1 MNEHPKMPSHLT
13 QKHKVSTERVYNLIQ
28 KIPLKIQLN
37 SLLFM
42 ITNKKIHL
50 FDDTLPHQ
58 STYVMTTQKL
68 KDKIQLNYNR
78 SCDMLK
84 IQKKYHAENMLSN
97 SLLNKVSLFFLKR

>member
-1 MNEHPKMPSHLT
+1 MA
-13 QKHKVSTERVYNLIQ
+13 
-28 KIPLKIQLN
+28 
-37 SLLFM
+37 
-42 ITNKKIHL
+42 TNKKIHL

-84 IQKKYHAENMLSN
+84 SQKKYHAENMLSE
-97 SLLNKVSLFFLKR
+97 SLLNRVSLFFFNFFLKKRDKNHLETQRKENPQNHHMQNTVEIVPIKNFYFQIW

>member
-1 MNEHPKMPSHLT
+1 M
-13 QKHKVSTERVYNLIQ
+13 V
-28 KIPLKIQLN
+28 
-37 SLLFM
+37 
-42 ITNKKIHL
+42 TNKKIHL

-78 SCDMLK
+78 PCDMLK

-97 SLLNKVSLFFLKR
+97 SLLNRVSLFFFLKKKEIKTPENSKKGKPPKPPHAKHIWNCAH